1 LGEEEAEMVEF
12 KREVE
17 RRKLMAVREIELQS
31 REMLEVQVLEERLE
45 E

>member
-1 LGEEEAEMVEF
+1 MVEF

-17 RRKLMAVREIELQS
+17 RRKLMAVREIELQL